1 MLPPETPGDSMK
13 NFAITLFAVL
23 IGALIALFAYDRLVL
38 APRAAELAA
47 QSAKTEKVDLDAAR
61 NEARAIA
68 ADLDAS
74 VKRSVDGAQQAMAA
88 QATEADRRRLA
99 ADAMA
104 RTAMFRVALTEYYQT
119 MAEWPADAKQAGLDA
134 PSAYAGGAVT
144 GIAIGAKGA
153 VVATLNDTFSPPSRI
168 RLTPHATPGGMVDWR
183 CVVEGSDELRRYLL
197 ACKG

>member
-1 MLPPETPGDSMK
+1 MK

-47 QSAKTEKVDLDAAR
+47 QSAKAEKVDLDAAR
-61 NEARAIA
+61 NEAKAIA

-74 VKRSVDGAQQAMAA
+74 VKRSVEGAHQAMAA

-99 ADAMA
+99 ADAVM
-104 RTAMFRVALTEYYQT
+104 RTAMFKVALTEYYQSNGD
-119 MAEWPADAKQAGLDA
+119 WPTDAKQVGFEA

-144 GIAIGAKGA
+144 GITVGTKGA
-153 VVATLNDTFSPPSRI
+153 VLATLNDTFAPPSRI
-168 RLTPHATPGGMVDWR
+168 RLTPHANGTGMVDWR